1 MPASEN
7 EFRGTMSLYPTGVC
21 VVSAQ
26 VDERAPFG
34 ITINSFTSLSLEP
47 PLVMWNL
54 QKTSDKYKEW
64 RDAEFFAVNMLRADQ
79 KDLSLKFAMRG
90 QSAIDESLLYR
101 AESGCPILS
110 DCLATLECKVHA
122 RYEEGDHVIIIGE
135 VLNAKSDPEA
145 DPLTFHKGIYGTVDS
160 SPGES

>member
-7 EFRGTMSLYPTGVC
+7 EFRATMSLYPTGVC

-26 VDERAPFG
+26 VDDQAPFG
-34 ITINSFTSLSLEP
+34 ITVNSFTSLSLEP

-64 RDAEFFAVNMLRADQ
+64 RDAEYFAVNMLRADQ
-79 KDLSLKFAMRG
+79 EHLSQTFSMRG
-90 QSAIDESLLYR
+90 QSAIDETLLHR
-101 AESGCPILS
+101 GGSGCPILS

-122 RYEEGDHVIIIGE
+122 RYEEGDHVVVIGE
-135 VLNAKSDPEA
+135 VLNVKSDPES
-145 DPLTFHKGIYGTVDS
+145 DPLTFHKGTYGTVDS
-160 SPGES
+160 GSR